1 VRLIVEADGGSRGN
15 PGPAGYGAVV
25 RDAADG
31 QILLEV
37 AESIGRATN
46 NVAEY
51 RGLLAGL
58 TSATQFS
65 ADALEVRM
73 DSKLVVEQM
82 SGRWRVKHPD
92 LQPLHAQARKL
103 VAQFPAVRFTWVPRK
118 NNADADRL
126 ANEAMD
132 AAAAG
137 KTWQPKQTER
147 PERPERPEQTEPS
160 EPALQ
165 AESQPEVRWTATTG
179 TPTTTV
185 LLRHGQTVHSIGGLF
200 SGRNDLKL
208 TNAGIAQAEAAAKHL
223 AGEKFDRILTSPLV
237 RSRQT
242 AEIAQRALRV
252 PVDVEDGLIEC
263 DFGEWEG
270 YSLKEVAG
278 RWPQELAA
286 WRESARVAP
295 PGGESFAA
303 MTERVDAARKRI
315 QSKYA
320 GQKLLLVTHV
330 GPIKGLLQ
338 VALEA
343 TSALMFRLHL
353 DIASISTVLWY
364 ENGQASVRLV
374 NDTHHWAD

>member
-1 VRLIVEADGGSRGN
+1 MSAPVRLIVEADGGSRGN

-25 RDAADG
+25 RDASDG
-31 QILLEV
+31 QILIEV

-58 TSATQFS
+58 SSAAQFS
-65 ADALEVRM
+65 GAEALEVRM

-92 LQPLHAQARKL
+92 LQPLHARAREL
-103 VAQFPAVRFTWVPRK
+103 AEQFPAVSFTWVPRK
-118 NNADADRL
+118 RNAEADRL

-132 AAAAG
+132 AAAKG
-137 KTWQPKQTER
+137 QTWQPKQTEAEPR
-147 PERPERPEQTEPS
+147 PEEPE
-160 EPALQ
+160 
-165 AESQPEVRWTATTG
+165 PEVRWTAATG

-223 AGEKFDRILTSPLV
+223 AGEEFDRILTSPLV

-242 AEIAQRALRV
+242 AEIVQRALRV

-270 YSLKEVAG
+270 YSLKEVSD
-278 RWPQELAA
+278 RWPDELAA
-286 WRESARVAP
+286 WRESPRSAP

-315 QSKYA
+315 QRDYA
-320 GQKLLLVTHV
+320 GQKLLLVSHV

-343 TSALMFRLHL
+343 TPALMFRLHL
-353 DIASISTVLWY
+353 DIASISTILWY
-364 ENGQASVRLV
+364 DNGQASVRLV